1 MSRLRPALLRP
12 ALALLAAASA
22 ALPAL
27 ALQPLVTDDTGT
39 QGAGGQQLELSWSR
53 GRLHTG
59 AGRTA
64 VHTLA
69 PTYTY
74 GLAEALDAYASLP
87 YQSLRGDGSRARGWG
102 NAVLGAKWRFCES
115 PARRT
120 SLALKPELLLPVS
133 PAREA
138 AGLGAGKVSA
148 QLTAILSQEMPFGA
162 LHANLGWGRERSH
175 NAADQATL
183 RRVSIAPVWSLSSTF
198 QLVADLGLESRQA
211 DGNGVRTHFV
221 ELGAIYSPGPDLDF
235 AVGALRT
242 QDNAAPR
249 SQGTTLTA
257 GVTWRF

>member
-1 MSRLRPALLRP
+1 MNRQRPAPPRR
-12 ALALLAAASA
+12 ALALLAAAGA

-53 GRLHTG
+53 ERLHTA
-59 AGRTA
+59 AGRTVVQA
-64 VHTLA
+64 LA

-74 GLAEALDAYASLP
+74 GLTEALDAYASLP
-87 YQSLRGDGSRARGWG
+87 YQSLRGDSSRARGWS
-102 NAVLGAKWRFCES
+102 NAALGGKWRFHED
-115 PARRT
+115 PARGT
-120 SLALKPELLLPVS
+120 SLALKPELLLPVG

-162 LHANLGWGRERSH
+162 LHANLGWGRERSR

-183 RRVSIAPVWSLSSTF
+183 QRVSIAPVWSLSDAF
-198 QLVADLGLESRQA
+198 KLAADLGLEYRKA
-211 DGNGVRTHFV
+211 GGARVRTRFV
-221 ELGAIYSPGPDLDF
+221 ELGAIYSPGPDLDL

-249 SQGTTLTA
+249 SKGTTLTA

>member
-1 MSRLRPALLRP
+1 MNRQRPAPPRR
-12 ALALLAAASA
+12 ALALLAAAGA

-53 GRLHTG
+53 ERLHTA
-59 AGRTA
+59 AGRTVVQA
-64 VHTLA
+64 LA

-74 GLAEALDAYASLP
+74 GLTEALDAYASLP
-87 YQSLRGDGSRARGWG
+87 YQSLRSDGSRARGWS
-102 NAVLGAKWRFCES
+102 NAALGGKWRFHED
-115 PARRT
+115 
-120 SLALKPELLLPVS
+120 

-162 LHANLGWGRERSH
+162 LHANLGWGRERSR

-183 RRVSIAPVWSLSSTF
+183 QRVSIAPVWSLSDAF
-198 QLVADLGLESRQA
+198 KLAADLGLEYRKA
-211 DGNGVRTHFV
+211 GGARVRTRFV
-221 ELGAIYSPGPDLDF
+221 ELGAIYSPGPDLDL